1 MLCTAIKLKIY
12 EVDRA
17 NIFIGFDGLGPNP
30 KVERIEM
37 DGSNRMSIITESVF
51 WPNGLTVDYTADR
64 IYWADAKH
72 HVIESAK
79 MDGSDRRKVSNC

>member
-1 MLCTAIKLKIY
+1 
-12 EVDRA
+12 
-17 NIFIGFDGLGPNP
+17 
-30 KVERIEM
+30 M
-37 DGSNRMSIITESVF
+37 DGTNRMSIVTESVF

-79 MDGSDRRKVSNC
+79 LDGSDRRKVSYCL